1 MAIAMMEPKYP
12 IEIQGI
18 EKLRRGDF
26 KYVLKCEAK
35 Y

>member
-1 MAIAMMEPKYP
+1 MAIAMMGPKYP

-18 EKLRRGDF
+18 EKLRRSDF
-26 KYVLKCEAK
+26 KYVLKYEAK